1 MKLRVSADII
11 REIKFRDTFEKFRK
25 VSFIDQMGNATFQS
39 GIIGLSL
46 VKIAGDIESGQI

>member
-1 MKLRVSADII
+1 MKLRVSANII
-11 REIKFRDTFEKFRK
+11 REVKFRDTFEKFRK